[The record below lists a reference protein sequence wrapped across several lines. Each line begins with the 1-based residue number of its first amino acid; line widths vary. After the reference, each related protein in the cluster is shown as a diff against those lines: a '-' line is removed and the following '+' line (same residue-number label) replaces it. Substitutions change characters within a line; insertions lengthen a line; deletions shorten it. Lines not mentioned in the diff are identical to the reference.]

1 MKITFV
7 IRGRVEIERWIWL
20 CAGKRAESLGKEK
33 NPESG
38 AERSRRE
45 KQVVVATPVVGAL
58 MHLCIHIS
66 ALETS
71 RKKSSSPPVRAERQR
86 GAEEEGGCEDDDG
99 TESEEK
105 EDEEE
110 GKKAVGVK
118 LLRNNNTDS
127 SWLLELEK
135 KKKSEYMK
143 RNDESS
149 VASRP
154 PRPSSVPFRNI
165 QFPSSNI
172 FNIWNILE
180 IVW

>member
-1 MKITFV
+1 M
-7 IRGRVEIERWIWL
+7 

-86 GAEEEGGCEDDDG
+86 GAAEEEGGCEDDDG
-99 TESEEK
+99 TERARTRK
-105 EDEEE
+105 R

-127 SWLLELEK
+127 SWLERRRK

-149 VASRP
+149 VASP
-154 PRPSSVPFRNI
+154 PPSPRLPSSVPFRNI

-172 FNIWNILE
+172 SNIWNILE
-180 IVW
+180 IVYIYI

>member
-1 MKITFV
+1 M
-7 IRGRVEIERWIWL
+7 ERWIWL
-20 CAGKRAESLGKEK
+20 CAGKRAESLGEEK

-71 RKKSSSPPVRAERQR
+71 RKKSSSPPVRAEHG
-86 GAEEEGGCEDDDG
+86 GATTGRERKKAAAKM
-99 TESEEK
+99 TMAPSER

-127 SWLLELEK
+127 SWLLGLEK
-135 KKKSEYMK
+135 K
-143 RNDESS
+143 NL
-149 VASRP
+149 
-154 PRPSSVPFRNI
+154 NT
-165 QFPSSNI
+165 
-172 FNIWNILE
+172 
-180 IVW
+180 